1 MTLLGFFGKKKDVDE
16 NISDKELADI
26 IYKANPKEIPYE
38 KRINALLK
46 YYKENGNKDLTRT
59 DLENLILYQAKEA
72 NSTKDKMSILLI
84 IQIRAEDMA
93 KIQEAIE
100 EVRGKK

>member
-1 MTLLGFFGKKKDVDE
+1 MTLLGFFGKKKDVDG

-59 DLENLILYQAKEA
+59 DLENIILCQAKET

-100 EVRGKK
+100 EVKGKK